1 MIVALCSTGH
11 DLEAELDSR
20 FGRCSNFVFF
30 DTEKRS
36 FVSETNTAKEAAGG
50 AGSLAVQ
57 QLVNHGAGVLIAPE
71 VGPQAMDALLAMK
84 IPVFRQGE
92 QTTGTNVIEAW
103 ENHRLVEQHK
113 ASVAGMHR
121 A

>member
-1 MIVALCSTGH
+1 MIVALCSTGQ
-11 DLEAELDSR
+11 DMDAELDSR

-30 DTEKRS
+30 DTEKRD
-36 FVSETNTAKEAAGG
+36 FLSETNTAKEASGG
-50 AGSLAVQ
+50 AGAMAVQ

-71 VGPQAMDALLAMK
+71 VGPQAMDALVAMN
-84 IPVFRQGE
+84 IPVFKQGD
-92 QTTGTNVIEAW
+92 QKTGTKVIEAW
-103 ENHRLVEQHK
+103 EKHRLEEQYK